1 MKALVLNLLLAMIWA
16 GLTGKITASSLVI
29 GFVFGYVLLWWMRG
43 LLGYP
48 TYFKKVP
55 QVVSFVLFFLKELLI
70 SNLRVA
76 RDVVS
81 LKRNSRPGIVAVPL
95 DLKTDLEITLLAG
108 LIALT
113 PGTMAL
119 DVSSDR
125 KVLYVHA
132 MFITNPDV
140 MRNSIKEGLERR
152 VMELFK

>member
-1 MKALVLNLLLAMIWA
+1 MKALVLNLLLAMVWA
-16 GLTGKITASSLVI
+16 GLTGKITASSLLI
-29 GFVFGYVLLWWMRG
+29 GFAFGYLLLWWMRG

-55 QVVSFVLFFLKELLI
+55 QVVSFVLFFFGELVH

-113 PGTMAL
+113 PGTIAL

-132 MFITNPDV
+132 MFITNPDLL
-140 MRNSIKEGLERR
+140 RKSIKEGFERR